1 MKIIYVA
8 NDGKQFD
15 EEWKCKEHEFKVTHS
30 HLKTIEFYDKNRKRL
45 TDPMEEETYNNCV
58 KIIIHSIEESNDLI
72 EMADYM
78 GYSLYYDII
87 DIGTWIFDDKEGT
100 FVKYV
105 NPAFN
110 QELSDKYVKNLK
122 QYVTESEHEYADEEL
137 MDLLVELGYIDV
149 VEEYKTVPK
158 WYS

>member
-1 MKIIYVA
+1 MKIIYIA
-8 NDGKQFD
+8 DDGKKFD
-15 EEWKCKEHEFKVTHS
+15 EEWKCKEHEFKISHS
-30 HLKTIEFYDKNRKRL
+30 HLKTIEFYDKNGKRL
-45 TDPMEEETYNNCV
+45 TDPMEEETYNNCI

-72 EMADYM
+72 EMVDYTGFS
-78 GYSLYYDII
+78 GYCDII

-105 NPAFN
+105 NPTFN

-122 QYVTESEHEYADEEL
+122 QYTTESEHEYADEEL

>member
-1 MKIIYVA
+1 MKIVYIA
-8 NDGKQFD
+8 DDGKKFD
-15 EEWKCKEHEFKVTHS
+15 EEWKCKEHEFKISHS
-30 HLKTIEFYDKNRKRL
+30 HLKTIEFYDKNGKRL
-45 TDPMEEETYNNCV
+45 TNPMEEETYNNCV

-87 DIGTWIFDDKEGT
+87 DIGTWIFNDKERT

-110 QELSDKYVKNLK
+110 QELSDKYVKQIEDSIHPIYLL
-122 QYVTESEHEYADEEL
+122 TE
-137 MDLLVELGYIDV
+137 LLLELGY
-149 VEEYKTVPK
+149 EEIVKAYLEN
-158 WYS
+158 S